1 MSDKDREVV
10 NSFSKE
16 ILDLCNK
23 YVLLGISKI
32 ELCTIILNVYT
43 GLFIGLTLEA
53 IFKPLGIIW
62 NKKEALQ
69 IENK

>member
-43 GLFIGLTLEA
+43 GLFIGLALE
-53 IFKPLGIIW
+53 
-62 NKKEALQ
+62 
-69 IENK
+69 IENKEEEEEDETLH

>member
-43 GLFIGLTLEA
+43 GLFIGLALE
-53 IFKPLGIIW
+53 
-62 NKKEALQ
+62 
-69 IENK
+69 IENKEKEEEDETLH

>member
-23 YVLLGISKI
+23 YMLLGISKL
-32 ELCTIILNVYT
+32 ELCTIMLNVYT
-43 GLFIGLTLEA
+43 GLFIGLAFEIETKEEEEEDETLH
-53 IFKPLGIIW
+53 
-62 NKKEALQ
+62 
-69 IENK
+69 

>member
-23 YVLLGISKI
+23 YMLLGISKL
-32 ELCTIILNVYT
+32 ELCTIMLNVYT
-43 GLFIGLTLEA
+43 GLFIGLALE
-53 IFKPLGIIW
+53 
-62 NKKEALQ
+62 
-69 IENK
+69 IENKEEEEEDETLH